1 MSTKDAASAID
12 AIFGGEPETSGVNI
26 WLDTGYPP
34 LNKALS
40 GTHDGGLPCGRI
52 VQMYG
57 DSSSGKTLIATSCMT
72 AAQQQGGLALFMDH
86 ERSFMKHLAEQNGLN
101 ISKGYFSL
109 QFPDSFEESITK
121 SIKWAYYIRE
131 NKVIPDDA
139 PLIVVYDSLASMVP
153 KQKLDKEADEL
164 KMNDKLALAAA
175 CSSVFPALALH
186 AEKTNCLMLFL
197 DQIRQD
203 PGIMFGDNTKTSGG
217 KAPGFYASI
226 RIALS
231 RKVLKEGGEEY
242 GQKITAK
249 IVKNKVSRP
258 FQKCEWDFLFKED
271 GTGYLDKVGGMVDYL
286 CDLGV
291 LKKSGAFIEFN
302 GKKYNR
308 KPLVELIYNN
318 DLYDELLKLLPRS
331 ESHTEE

>member
-12 AIFGGEPETSGVNI
+12 EIFGGEPETEGVKI

-34 LNKALS
+34 LNYALS
-40 GTHDGGLPCGRI
+40 GDYNGGLPVGRI

-57 DSSSGKTLIATSCMT
+57 DASSGKTLISTEAMA
-72 AAQQQGGLALFMDH
+72 AAQRQGGLALFMDH
-86 ERSFMKHLAEQNGLN
+86 ERSFMKHLAEENGLDTR
-101 ISKGYFSL
+101 KGHFSL
-109 QFPDSFEESITK
+109 QYPDSFEESISK
-121 SIKWAYYIRE
+121 SIKWAHYIRD
-131 NKVIPDDA
+131 NKIVPDEA

-153 KQKLDKEADEL
+153 RQKLDKDADEL

-175 CSSVFPALALH
+175 CSSVFPALTLH

-203 PGIMFGDNTKTSGG
+203 PGVMFGDNTKTSGG
-217 KAPGFYASI
+217 KAPGFYASV

-249 IVKNKVSRP
+249 VVKNKVSRP

-271 GTGYLDKVGGMVDYL
+271 GTGYLDKVGGMIDLL
-286 CDLGV
+286 CEQGV
-291 LKKSGAFIEFN
+291 LKKSGAYIEFKD
-302 GKKYNR
+302 KKYHR
-308 KPLVELIYNN
+308 KPLVKLIEDN
-318 DLYDELLKLLPRS
+318 DLYDELVKLLPS
-331 ESHTEE
+331 